1 MTISLRAKRRFR
13 ARLAAGV
20 TLLLALGASVPLAA
34 AASPEAAT
42 ATAPPVE
49 SEADSEEQVVDDAVI
64 PEAERDATLG
74 DGWQASED
82 IAWTTVGDSEGF
94 RILVARMSTGYRW
107 EQIATLGAEGF
118 DTDRWIG
125 NACMTSDQHWLA
137 VTYAPRT
144 FTNDEA
150 LFARGGFAAF
160 VNVDT
165 GEVTP
170 IAEGFS
176 LAYFNPG
183 CGEGDQVALTQYSD
197 DGQSRISRFSAS
209 NPTEPVIVEVDQ
221 TVTSIVPTADGLNGI
236 IGRSIVEIDG
246 AGEASTVLEADGLAS
261 DLTIAADGGIA
272 YLQHDGEYSQAM
284 FVENSDATPIELASG
299 PLGDVGVSRDAAGGI
314 YVTGDPEA
322 TTSEVPHEVE
332 VVPGTATRSSPSS
345 TGELILAQRAL
356 LTDQGEAAQV
366 PEDADAD
373 AAAAATIQATARATD
388 TDVSFTVPIESTAAT
403 SGGFD
408 GSSEQQRGV
417 TSENANSPI
426 SVGSVCSVPRNDPA
440 IQALQPRPAEL
451 EWAVNQGIRQTLHS
465 SFPLPALSG
474 GGRVPAQ
481 IMLGILAQ
489 ESNFW
494 QASKYV
500 VPGVT
505 GNPLVGNYYGI
516 NRDSSSANAWWQI
529 NYPKAD
535 CGYGVAQVTTGMEV
549 GEMPYSQQLAIAT
562 DYKANIAR
570 GLQIL
575 IEKWNETRAVGLT
588 INDGNPKYME
598 NWFYAL
604 WTYNTGF
611 KEVNAGGRWG
621 VGWLNNPINQIYPA
635 NRAPFLDGRPEDAAH
650 PQDWP
655 YPEKVLGFAAHSV
668 QFLDSVSSTG
678 LGDKFNYVPA
688 FTPAWWTGSDG
699 HMGVQNREN
708 VKPPIDLFCNAT
720 NECNPANI
728 ASPCTRADYEC
739 WFHSPAT
746 WKADCP
752 SQCGYED
759 LSYSLGAP
767 KPAGANSFP
776 SNCTR
781 NDLPGGALIVDSVPP
796 GTQPVRGGCSPVQT
810 TGSFSFTFPAGASG
824 KYPGKIDVHQL
835 GSGFNGQFYFSHTR
849 VPGTDQA
856 FNGALDFSGTW
867 SLGEPLHRWAQVYVH
882 MPSHGAWLQQ
892 AKYTINT
899 GLTTVTRSVN
909 QRNYANE
916 WVSLGTLQFGG
927 TPSITLAN
935 NTAQYSDTWLKN
947 ALSGVDDIAWDAVAF
962 VPLDQKPTD
971 FVVALGDSFSSGE
984 GTSDWDG
991 SGFYRGSD
999 HNGAQVTLPN
1009 GDKRDGQDRNACHR
1023 SSNGWPNWI
1032 NVPSGIPGAAN
1043 IGALAQAKD
1052 PRVDFQLLACSGAQT
1067 KNIVKSTTA
1076 GAEQQFGELTQ
1087 LDRGF
1092 LDANTTVVTL
1102 TVGGNDVGFS
1112 PILNTCINGSIGPT
1126 TIPDCKD
1133 MAAPSKEYNGTLGE
1147 MVDARIGQLAAKVK
1161 TVLAQ
1166 VHDAAPNAR
1175 VIMLGYPMLFES
1187 ASSCVLVPDWNRTW
1201 LNDVSARLDSTLT
1214 RAAAEAGSYVSYQ
1227 NPNYLFTGSNLCAAA
1242 PAINGLILATT
1253 PGDTPGG
1260 ASAQSVHPNM
1270 KGKELYSFVA
1280 NDTMRNQRIDLTS
1293 SLTGGAAT
1301 TYYSTFRIHTSGP
1314 ASMNVSSFTAC
1325 GNEIRFG
1332 LRKND
1337 ATNSGVFGQQHT
1349 NTLGWTSTHKTQMF
1363 ESTAGG
1369 NILPSGWYALNG
1381 RLTSG
1386 CPGGATQTWQAQLY
1400 L

>member
-1 MTISLRAKRRFR
+1 M
-13 ARLAAGV
+13 V
-20 TLLLALGASVPLAA
+20 ALGASVPLS
-34 AASPEAAT
+34 ASAGVPGAV
-42 ATAPPVE
+42 APPVKT
-49 SEADSEEQVVDDAVI
+49 EADAEDQVDSDAEI
-64 PEAERDATLG
+64 PEPERDATLG
-74 DGWQASED
+74 DGWQASD
-82 IAWTTVGDSEGF
+82 DVAWTTVGDSEGF

-107 EQIATLGAEGF
+107 EQIATLGTDAI

-125 NACMTSDQHWLA
+125 NACMTSDQRWLA

-150 LFARGGFAAF
+150 LFARGAFAAF
-160 VNVDT
+160 VNVET

-170 IAEGFS
+170 IPEGFS
-176 LAYFNPG
+176 LAYFNPA
-183 CGEGDQVALTQYSD
+183 CGDGDQVALTQYSD
-197 DGQSRISRFSAS
+197 DGHSRISRFSAS
-209 NPTEPVIVEVDQ
+209 NPAEPEVVEVDR
-221 TVTSIVPTADGLNGI
+221 TVTSIVPTSEGLRGI

-246 AGEASTVLEADGLAS
+246 TGKVSTVLEAEGLAF
-261 DLTIAADGGIA
+261 DLRVGTDGGLA
-272 YLQHDGEYSQAM
+272 YMQHDGDRSQAM
-284 FVENSDATPIELASG
+284 FVASPDSKPVEIAAG
-299 PLGDVGVSRDAAGGI
+299 PLGDVGLSGDAAGTI
-314 YVTGDPEA
+314 YVTGEPEA
-322 TTSEVPHEVE
+322 TTADLPSGVE
-332 VVPGTATRSSPSS
+332 LVAGTATRSVPSS
-345 TGELILAQRAL
+345 TGELLLAQGAL
-356 LTDQGEAAQV
+356 LTDRAGSGEPSSDIDEAMMLQGTVRDTETVVEFAVPAEQQAAS
-366 PEDADAD
+366 D
-373 AAAAATIQATARATD
+373 
-388 TDVSFTVPIESTAAT
+388 
-403 SGGFD
+403 GGFD
-408 GSSEQQRGV
+408 ASTETQRGV
-417 TSENANSPI
+417 ASENPNSPI
-426 SVGSVCSVPRNDPA
+426 SAGSVCSVARNDPA

-451 EWAVNQGIRQTLHS
+451 EWAVNQGIRQTLHP

-505 GNPLVGNYYGI
+505 GNPLVGNYYGV
-516 NRDSSSANAWWQI
+516 NRNSSSSNAWWQI
-529 NYPKAD
+529 NYPDAD

-575 IEKWNETRAVGLT
+575 IEKWNETRSAGLT

-635 NRAPFLDGRPEDAAH
+635 NRTPFLDGKPEDAAH

-668 QFLDSVSSTG
+668 QFLDSVSSAG

-699 HMGVQNREN
+699 EMGVQNRKD
-708 VKPPIDLFCNAT
+708 VKPPIDLFCNST
-720 NECNPANI
+720 NECNPANLT
-728 ASPCTRADYEC
+728 SPCTRADYEC

-746 WKADCP
+746 WKADCE
-752 SQCGYED
+752 SDCGYEY
-759 LSYSLGAP
+759 LSYALGAA
-767 KPAGANSFP
+767 KPAGASSFP
-776 SNCTR
+776 SNCSR
-781 NDLPGGALIVDSVPP
+781 DGLPPGALIVDSVPP

-810 TGSFSFTFPAGASG
+810 TGSFNFTFPAGASG
-824 KYPGKIDVHQL
+824 KYPAKVDVHQL

-849 VPGTDQA
+849 VPGTGQA
-856 FNGALDFSGTW
+856 FSGALDFSGTW
-867 SLGEPLHRWAQVYVH
+867 KLGESLHRWAQVYVH

-927 TPSITLAN
+927 IPSITLAN
-935 NTAQYSDTWLKN
+935 NTAQYTDEWLAT

-984 GTSDWDG
+984 GTSASDG

-999 HNGAQVTLPN
+999 HSGAQVTLPN

-1032 NVPSGIPGAAN
+1032 NVPSGIPGAGT
-1043 IGALAQAKD
+1043 IGDMAQAQD

-1067 KNIVKSTTA
+1067 KNLVKSTTP

-1112 PILNTCINGSIGPT
+1112 PILNTCINGSVIGPA
-1126 TIPDCKD
+1126 IPDCKD
-1133 MAAPSKEYNGTLGE
+1133 MQAPSKEYNGTLGE
-1147 MVDARIGQLAAKVK
+1147 MVDARLGQLTTKVK

-1166 VHDAAPNAR
+1166 IHDAAPNAR
-1175 VIMLGYPMLFES
+1175 VIMLGYPMLFETG
-1187 ASSCVLVPDWNRTW
+1187 ATCVLVPDKNKPW
-1201 LNDVSARLDSTLT
+1201 LNDVSARLDATLT

-1227 NPNYLFTGSNLCAAA
+1227 NPHYLFTGSNLCTAF
-1242 PAINGLILATT
+1242 PAINGLILTTT

-1260 ASAQSVHPNM
+1260 ASAQSVHPNL

-1280 NDTMRNQRIDLTS
+1280 NDTMRNKRIDLTA

-1314 ASMNVSSFTAC
+1314 ASMNVSNFTAC

-1349 NTLGWTSTHKTQMF
+1349 NTLGWTSTHKMQMF

-1369 NILPSGWYALNG
+1369 NILSSGWYALNG
-1381 RLTSG
+1381 RLTAG
-1386 CPGGATQTWQAQLY
+1386 CPGGATQTWQGQLY